1 MTNRPLTN
9 VDIAWR
15 RMEDPANMMMI
26 TGVMVFATP
35 LDFTRLQELISQR
48 LLCFKG
54 FQQVATRRNT
64 AGGVYYWAD
73 DPDFDLNYHLQRLE
87 LDAPGDQL
95 KLQELVSRMMSTQLD
110 LRRPLWQFHL
120 VDGYQG
126 GSVLIARLHHCIAD
140 GIELMQVLLS
150 LTTED
155 PDTFP
160 PPPPEPEILP
170 DGGESARSFARMRR
184 AYRQAKQA
192 SSRLAQSGIGMLAH
206 PEQALDLAQ
215 LGAGS
220 LAALGR
226 LLLLPP
232 DPQTI
237 LKGSLDVAKL
247 AAWSAPVSLEDI
259 KLVGKIT
266 GGTVNDVL
274 LTAVTGALRRYL
286 LDHSQQVSHLNLRAV
301 VPVNLRPIELDVD
314 LGNRFGLVFL
324 SLPVGVADPLERLHE
339 SKRRMDALKGT
350 PEAMVAFGILYLMGM
365 VPIEIQDIITFI
377 FQTKATAVMT
387 NVPGPREKRY
397 LAGALLDSVMFWV
410 PQAGHLGLGI
420 SIMSYAGRVWLG
432 VASDEGLI
440 PDPQAIAAAF
450 EQEFA
455 HLYTL
460 ATRMT
465 AESPHQKMQAMA
477 AMIDDAIST
486 LDEILSDS

>member
-1 MTNRPLTN
+1 M
-9 VDIAWR
+9 
-15 RMEDPANMMMI
+15 
-26 TGVMVFATP
+26 
-35 LDFTRLQELISQR
+35 
-48 LLCFKG
+48 
-54 FQQVATRRNT
+54 
-64 AGGVYYWAD
+64 
-73 DPDFDLNYHLQRLE
+73 
-87 LDAPGDQL
+87 
-95 KLQELVSRMMSTQLD
+95 
-110 LRRPLWQFHL
+110 
-120 VDGYQG
+120 
-126 GSVLIARLHHCIAD
+126 
-140 GIELMQVLLS
+140 
-150 LTTED
+150 
-155 PDTFP
+155 
-160 PPPPEPEILP
+160 
-170 DGGESARSFARMRR
+170 
-184 AYRQAKQA
+184 
-192 SSRLAQSGIGMLAH
+192 
-206 PEQALDLAQ
+206 
-215 LGAGS
+215 GAGS